1 MNLLSVIKMRYKIS
15 LYLQT
20 VLYFLAGINHFLNTN
35 FYIKLIPSYL
45 PFPKNL
51 VYISGIAEILLALF
65 LLSTKFR
72 IWAIWLI
79 MAMLIAFLPIHIQM
93 IIDAYNNKNEVLL
106 WITIIRLPLQFVL
119 IYWIYSLRQRE
130 SFN

>member
-1 MNLLSVIKMRYKIS
+1 MKYKIS

-20 VLYFLAGINHFLNTN
+20 FLYLLAGINHFLNTN

-130 SFN
+130 SLN